1 MKERLIQL
9 RKEKGVTLKEVANN
23 IGVTVSAYSNY
34 EQGIRMPSVD
44 IICRICKYFD
54 VTSDYLL
61 GLENID
67 GTKINIVNS
76 FNNSKNIS
84 IK

>member
-1 MKERLIQL
+1 MKERLVQL

-34 EQGIRMPSVD
+34 EQGIRMPSID

-67 GTKINIVNS
+67 GTKINIINS
-76 FNNSKNIS
+76 FNNSKNIN

>member
-67 GTKINIVNS
+67 GTKINIINS
-76 FNNSKNIS
+76 FNNSKNIN

>member
-44 IICRICKYFD
+44 IICKICKYFD
-54 VTSDYLL
+54 ITSDYLL

-67 GTKINIVNS
+67 GTKINIINS
-76 FNNSKNIS
+76 FNNSKNIN

>member
-9 RKEKGVTLKEVANN
+9 RKEKGVTLKEVAKN

>member
-34 EQGIRMPSVD
+34 EQGIRMPSID
-44 IICRICKYFD
+44 IICKICRYFD

-67 GTKINIVNS
+67 GTKINIINS
-76 FNNSKNIS
+76 FNNSKNIN